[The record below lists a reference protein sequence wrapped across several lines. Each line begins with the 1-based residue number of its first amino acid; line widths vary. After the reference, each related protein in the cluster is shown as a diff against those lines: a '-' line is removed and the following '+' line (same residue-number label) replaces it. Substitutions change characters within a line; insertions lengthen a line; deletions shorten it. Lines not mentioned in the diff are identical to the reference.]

1 MKELQKDLNTIELT
15 RIIRSL
21 MHFIVIDG
29 KNFVNETEKKA
40 YIKSY
45 LYTFTKSINGMN
57 DFVNMKVIH
66 DQIEKDIIYG
76 NDDSVIE

>member
-1 MKELQKDLNTIELT
+1 MKELQKDIKTIELT

-21 MHFIVIDG
+21 MHFIVIEG
-29 KNFVNETEKKA
+29 KDFVNEKDKKA

-57 DFVNMKVIH
+57 DFVNMKMIH
-66 DQIEKDIIYG
+66 DQIEDDIIFG
-76 NDDSVIE
+76 NDDSIIE

>member
-1 MKELQKDLNTIELT
+1 MKELQKDIKTIELT

-21 MHFIVIDG
+21 MHFIVIEG
-29 KNFVNETEKKA
+29 KDFVSEKDKKA

-66 DQIEKDIIYG
+66 DQIEDDIIFG
-76 NDDSVIE
+76 NDDSIIE